1 MSEHELP
8 RVDLSPEEIEYL
20 QNLMN
25 QERASWF
32 DHLLDIEE
40 EGVGEEELEYAK
52 ARYQFTRVL
61 RDKVYHLNGRD
72 TLAPGKHEQR
82 WWDQRHGY

>member
-1 MSEHELP
+1 MSDYELP
-8 RVDLSPEEIEYL
+8 SVDFTAEELEYL
-20 QNLMN
+20 QNLLN
-25 QERASWF
+25 REREYAF
-32 DHLLDIEE
+32 DYLIDIEE
-40 EGVGEEELEYAK
+40 EGAPETVIQW
-52 ARYQFTRVL
+52 ARDKWRFAQAL